1 MFRLLRILLGWLL
14 GLFAV
19 AVALVWLVLSASM
32 FTDFRRSI
40 VETALSKQIGQ
51 SLIVRD
57 DVRITPGR
65 IARVYVSG
73 VEIPSESIDDVPL
86 AELNLLEL
94 NVNLVSLMQ
103 GKVDI
108 DNLSVDGLQVNMVT
122 RPDGTTS
129 WTPTRGPD
137 AKTDKDTQTAKE
149 EPESADPED
158 SGGGIIAFL
167 NDKTASFTTIGL
179 KIDNQISGFSFVFD
193 LGSLRLDQLEDGQL
207 VSVTSEGSMNGAPF
221 VIDGKYPR
229 GKPFTTEAA
238 FGELR
243 LYFDGLPLSAEQG
256 GGFSGTLT
264 LDTGEFGEVLDI
276 LGLERVLEGNG
287 RLSVELLSQSK
298 LLKAD
303 NLKTDISLADGQLIT
318 VNGDVGNLLDA
329 TGFDISVDARLYPE
343 GQPPARAEE
352 LKDLKLNGFS
362 AHIISQAEALKF
374 EDVVLTTNAF
384 DQDLNQIGPVS
395 IGRIK
400 RSETGQL
407 SLLGVSLQVGP
418 PDDPYVVAKG
428 DFNDVLQLKGLEFQ
442 GKLTAPASVVLR
454 DLDKGKSGAFG
465 RVNADFVVTDAGG
478 FISLSKLHAY
488 TQDTQLWSLEVQT
501 AIENVNK
508 LDGVAF
514 SLDLDVFDGAAFLT
528 ALDLAPVD
536 IGALEITSSVD
547 GKGQS
552 LATTASVLAG
562 ESRLSATLDTSKPDG
577 NPVVRGLISSK
588 SLHIDDL
595 KNAIAW
601 VKEISSLSKSN
612 GEDGEDPSDKTEQT
626 SDGKVEEPLVLGE
639 KEGTDT
645 SEGKPTDLVDP
656 AEMLAKLDLEFGI
669 DIEKI
674 VGQQGV
680 SSVTSDFAIKD
691 AQARFGPL
699 EVNYGAGFFSL
710 SAAMDLIETPDL
722 LNVSGTTSGWDLGA
736 ILEAAGMSIDAHG
749 KLRAQFDIT
758 GNRASIRTFINS
770 MYGSATVS
778 MSKGTIAT
786 SLLELA
792 GLGIFPWLF
801 SEELNQGYT
810 DIVCVVAPISI
821 QGGKVSSNSIV
832 AETASVQ
839 MVIAGA
845 VDWRNDTISMRA
857 EPRPVG
863 RPLARSAWPISIS
876 GRLSKPDFKLHVGGV
891 RAERADGAD
900 EMPGDRKPCTPDL
913 NQLE

>member
-1 MFRLLRILLGWLL
+1 MLRRLMILLVWLIGLL
-14 GLFAV
+14 GV
-19 AVALVWLVLSASM
+19 AVALVWMVLSAS
-32 FTDFRRSI
+32 FFSDFRGSI
-40 VETALSKQIGQ
+40 VEAALSEQIGQ
-51 SLIVRD
+51 KLVVRD
-57 DVRITPGR
+57 DVRISLGR

-73 VEIPSESIDDVPL
+73 VEIPSESIDDIAL

-94 NVNLVSLMQ
+94 DVNLAALMQ
-103 GKVDI
+103 GEVDI
-108 DNLSVDGLQVNMVT
+108 DNLSVDGLQVNMVA

-129 WTPTRGPD
+129 WTKSNRQKD
-137 AKTDKDTQTAKE
+137 APEGNVAE
-149 EPESADPED
+149 EVEVETTVETESN
-158 SGGGIIAFL
+158 SGIIAFL
-167 NDKTASFTTIGL
+167 NDKTVSFTAIGL

-193 LGSLRLDQLEDGQL
+193 LGSLRLDQLEGGQL
-207 VSVTSEGSMNGAPF
+207 VSVTSEGSMNGETF
-221 VIDGKYPR
+221 SIDGKYPR

-243 LYFDGLPLSAEQG
+243 LNFDGRPLTIEQG

-276 LGLERVLEGNG
+276 LGLDRVLEGNG
-287 RLSVELLSQSK
+287 RLSADLLSQSD
-298 LLKAD
+298 LLKVD
-303 NLKTDISLADGQLIT
+303 NLQTDISLADGQLIT
-318 VNGDVGNLLDA
+318 VNGDVVNLLDA
-329 TGFDISVDARLYPE
+329 TGFDISVDARLHPE

-362 AHIISQAEALKF
+362 AHIVSEGEALKF
-374 EDVVLTTNAF
+374 EDMVLTTNAF

-407 SLLGVSLQVGP
+407 SLLDVSLQMGP
-418 PDDPYVVAKG
+418 PDDPYVVANG
-428 DFNDVLQLKGLEFQ
+428 DFNDVLQLKGLEFE

-454 DLDKGKSGAFG
+454 DLDKGKSDAFG

-488 TQDTQLWSLEVQT
+488 TQDTQLWSLEVET
-501 AIENVNK
+501 AVENVNK
-508 LDGVAF
+508 LDGVTF
-514 SLDLDVFDGAAFLT
+514 SLDLDVPDGAAFLM
-528 ALDLAPVD
+528 ALDLDPVEV
-536 IGALEITSSVD
+536 GAMEITATAD
-547 GKGQS
+547 GKGQV

-562 ESRLSATLDTSKPDG
+562 ESRLSATLDTSKTDDKSL
-577 NPVVRGLISSK
+577 VRGMISSK

-601 VKEISSLSKSN
+601 VKEISSLSKSDA
-612 GEDGEDPSDKTEQT
+612 EDGEDPAEGIEQPGE
-626 SDGKVEEPLVLGE
+626 GKVEEPLVLGD
-639 KEGTDT
+639 KEGTDA

-669 DIEKI
+669 DIEEI

-680 SSVTSDFAIKD
+680 SSVTSDFAIKESK
-691 AQARFGPL
+691 ARFGPL
-699 EVNYGAGFFSL
+699 EVTYGDGYFSL
-710 SAAMDLIETPDL
+710 SAAMDLIESPEL
-722 LNVSGTTSGWDLGA
+722 LNVSGATSGWDLGA
-736 ILEAAGMSIDAHG
+736 ILEAAGMGIDAHG

-758 GNRASIRTFINS
+758 GNRKSIKTFINS

-810 DIVCVVAPISI
+810 DIVCVLAPISI
-821 QGGKVSSNSIV
+821 EGGKVSSNSIV

-845 VDWRNDTISMRA
+845 VDWRNDSIAMRA

-876 GRLSKPDFKLHVGGV
+876 GKLSEPDFKLHVGGT
-891 RAERADGAD
+891 RAKRTDGAD
-900 EMPGDRKPCTPDL
+900 EMPTDRQPCTPDMR
-913 NQLE
+913 QLE